1 MVQISNLLKQSSDSN
16 LIQGFVTS
24 PVRCILTFS
33 QIRHFKRIDLKLL
46 FNSYAFHEYYCWA
59 FENLI
64 NTLGGPMTDYLSVL
78 VILIKVYY
86 CHEKLSVCVKI
97 LQFNED
103 PNLWLW
109 CKTNDY
115 NENTSSSSFFISS
128 WSSMLWNYPIYQCKQ
143 LYFCNFGS
151 TLPFWYFPRWHCG
164 WVVGFVG

>member
-78 VILIKVYY
+78 VYAIVSTGMLDMHYCIWYFCTMLIK
-86 CHEKLSVCVKI
+86 I
-97 LQFNED
+97 FN
-103 PNLWLW
+103 
-109 CKTNDY
+109 
-115 NENTSSSSFFISS
+115 SFCICMHLLCMIGKDISS
-128 WSSMLWNYPIYQCKQ
+128 MHYCKF
-143 LYFCNFGS
+143 YRKYHNS
-151 TLPFWYFPRWHCG
+151 
-164 WVVGFVG
+164 

>member
-78 VILIKVYY
+78 V
-86 CHEKLSVCVKI
+86 SV
-97 LQFNED
+97 
-103 PNLWLW
+103 
-109 CKTNDY
+109 
-115 NENTSSSSFFISS
+115 ISH
-128 WSSMLWNYPIYQCKQ
+128 SMLLAIISLKWSRILSMMNTFDIHLLIHALWQSNLPATGGYFTPERVHGEKSIAYHLSKISKQ
-143 LYFCNFGS
+143 NES
-151 TLPFWYFPRWHCG
+151 KWTRTS
-164 WVVGFVG
+164 

>member
-78 VILIKVYY
+78 VQNINNNEFVIRLLWFALQSNSPCAVVRLQCAVVWFLIVF
-86 CHEKLSVCVKI
+86 CTMESKLHH
-97 LQFNED
+97 
-103 PNLWLW
+103 
-109 CKTNDY
+109 
-115 NENTSSSSFFISS
+115 
-128 WSSMLWNYPIYQCKQ
+128 
-143 LYFCNFGS
+143 FGWQITAQRCCLG
-151 TLPFWYFPRWHCG
+151 TL
-164 WVVGFVG
+164 